1 MSEEQK
7 ELSVACQSLGDWTRT
22 HTCGELTGADNGAEV
37 CLMGW
42 VQYRRDHGGLI
53 FVDLRD
59 RFGLTQIVFSPEYA
73 PEAHEQAGALRS
85 EYVLA
90 MKGKVRPRPEG
101 MVNPNLKTGEVEVVV
116 SEWKLLNT
124 SKTPPFQIE
133 DRVEAGEN
141 LRLQW
146 RYLDLRRPRMAR
158 NLALRSRTA
167 MAIRNE
173 LASQGFLEVE
183 TPILTKST
191 PEGARDY
198 LVPSRLNHGQFY
210 ALPQS
215 PQQFKQFCMIAGLD
229 RYFQI
234 ARCFRDE
241 DLRADRQ
248 PEFTQVDIEMS
259 FADEKQVMDMAEG
272 LMIRVFKEALG
283 ADIPAPF
290 PRMTW
295 DEAMSRY
302 GVDKPDTRFGLELQ
316 DVTSIVSNSGFKL
329 FASAKLVKA
338 MRVPGGE
345 SLTRKE
351 IDELTEFG
359 KIYGAQGLAW
369 IKIRENEWQSP
380 IAKFL
385 SDEERAG
392 LTEALG
398 LSVGDIVFFQ
408 AGEPGMVNAA
418 LGNLRVHLGEK
429 LGLIPENAWNFL
441 WVTDFPLYEYSE
453 EENRYV
459 ACHHPFTAPKDGD
472 LEKMVSEPAATKA
485 RAYDMVLN
493 GNEVG
498 GGSIRIHEA
507 AVQRKMFEALGF
519 SKESYESQFGYFIQA
534 LEHGAPP
541 HGGIAFGLDR
551 LIMLMSDSP
560 SIRDVIAFPKTQK
573 ATCLMTNAPDIVS
586 AKQLRELG
594 LRLREEAKDKK
605 EEK

>member
-248 PEFTQVDIEMS
+248 PEFTQIDCEMS
-259 FADEKQVMDMAEG
+259 FVEQEDIIATFEGMAKHLFKTLRGVELTEPFLRMSWAD
-272 LMIRVFKEALG
+272 
-283 ADIPAPF
+283 
-290 PRMTW
+290 
-295 DEAMSRY
+295 AMKYY
-302 GVDKPDTRFGLELQ
+302 GSDKPDLRFGMKFVELM
-316 DVTSIVSNSGFKL
+316 DIMKGHGFSV
-329 FASAKLVKA
+329 FDNAAYV
-338 MRVPGGE
+338 GGICAE
-345 SLTRKE
+345 DAATYTRKQL
-351 IDELTEFG
+351 DALTEFV
-359 KIYGAQGLAW
+359 KKPQIGAKGMVYARVEADGTVKSSVDKFYTQEVLQQMKEAFG
-369 IKIRENEWQSP
+369 
-380 IAKFL
+380 AKPGDLILIL
-385 SDEERAG
+385 SGDDVMKTRKQLCELRLEMG
-392 LTEALG
+392 SQLG
-398 LSVGDIVFFQ
+398 LRDKNKF
-408 AGEPGMVNAA
+408 AC
-418 LGNLRVHLGEK
+418 
-429 LGLIPENAWNFL
+429 L
-441 WVTDFPLYEYSE
+441 WVIDFPMFEWSE
-453 EENRYV
+453 EEGRLM
-459 ACHHPFTAPKDGD
+459 AMHHPFTHPKEEDIPLLD
-472 LEKMVSEPAATKA
+472 TDPAAVRA
-485 RAYDMVLN
+485 DAYDMVIN
-493 GNEVG
+493 GVEVG
-498 GGSIRIHEA
+498 GGSIRIHDA
-507 AVQRKMFEALGF
+507 QLQAKMFEILGF
-519 SKESYESQFGYFIQA
+519 TPEKAQAQFGFLMNAFKY
-534 LEHGAPP
+534 GAPP
-541 HGGIAFGLDR
+541 HGGLAYGLDR
-551 LIMLMSDSP
+551 WVSLFAGLD
-560 SIRDVIAFPKTQK
+560 SIRDCIAFPKNNSGRDVMLDAPSAIDQTQ
-573 ATCLMTNAPDIVS
+573 LDELNLIVDI
-586 AKQLRELG
+586 
-594 LRLREEAKDKK
+594 K
-605 EEK
+605 EGE